1 MCWGVFKASPFQS
14 QSGPTGFSELHTISE
29 ATKIAKTC
37 RRCCVFHKG
46 NRTLCELC
54 KC

>member
-1 MCWGVFKASPFQS
+1 MCLDDLIASPFQS
-14 QSGPTGFSELHTISE
+14 HSRPKGFSALHTIF
-29 ATKIAKTC
+29 AVTKIAKTY